1 MFEAL
6 TKYAEFTGRS
16 CRKEYWLFIL
26 MTIIVSMVLAVI
38 DITIDTFDHEIG
50 MGILSGIFIV
60 IILIPYF
67 AVSVRRLH
75 DTDRTGWWMLATV
88 IPIIGLIVLV
98 FMCLKGTDGSNQ
110 YGSDPLT

>member
-6 TKYAEFTGRS
+6 TKYAEFSGRS
-16 CRKEYWLFIL
+16 CRKEYWLFML
-26 MTIIVSMVLAVI
+26 MLIIVSMVLALI
-38 DITIDTFDHEIG
+38 DITIDTFNEEIG
-50 MGILSGIFIV
+50 MGVLSGIFIL
-60 IILIPYF
+60 ITIIPYF

-75 DTDRTGWWMLATV
+75 DTDRSGWWMLAAV

-110 YGSDPLT
+110 YGSDPLI

>member
-6 TKYAEFTGRS
+6 TKYAEFSGRS
-16 CRKEYWLFIL
+16 RRKEYWLFML
-26 MTIIVSMVLAVI
+26 MTIIVTMVLAAI
-38 DITIDTFDHEIG
+38 DITIDTFDYEIG
-50 MGILSGIFIV
+50 MGTLSGIFIL
-60 IILIPYF
+60 IIFIPSL

-75 DTDRTGWWMLATV
+75 DTDRTGWWMLASV
-88 IPIIGLIVLV
+88 IPIINLIVMV